1 MEEKLVKRIVNWIY
15 KNPNNVSKIQ
25 SRQMIVALGI
35 VFLEIAIVVATL
47 VFVNFVM
54 V

>member
-1 MEEKLVKRIVNWIY
+1 MEERLVKRVVNWIY

-25 SRQMIVALGI
+25 TKQMIVALGI
-35 VFLEIAIVVATL
+35 VFLEIAIVVVTL
-47 VFVNFVM
+47 LFVNFVM